1 MEGLQ
6 FYGTGKRKMSIAR
19 VWLRPGGGKISVNEN
34 AFETY
39 FTRPSLQITVQE
51 PLKLTNTLGRYDV
64 LVSVRGGGPSGQADA
79 VRHGISR
86 ALLVSDPSLREVLKK
101 NGLLTRDPRT
111 KERKKYGQRGARA
124 RFQFSKR

>member
-6 FYGTGKRKMSIAR
+6 FYSTGKRKMAIAR
-19 VWLRPGGGKISVNEN
+19 IWLRPGNGAITVNGRGY
-34 AFETY
+34 ETY
-39 FTRPSLQITVQE
+39 FPRQSAQITVQE

-64 LVSVRGGGPSGQADA
+64 LATVEGGGISGQAEA
-79 VRHGISR
+79 MRHGIAK
-86 ALLVSDPSLREVLKK
+86 ALCESDASLRDILKK
-101 NGLLTRDPRT
+101 NGLLTRDSRV